1 MFRQAPARLYRGEEP
16 ESDNFLNLNH
26 LSVSSWRRH
35 QTLCDQA
42 PYMF

>member
-1 MFRQAPARLYRGEEP
+1 MFRQAPARLYRGEEL

-26 LSVSSWRRH
+26 LSVSSWRQH
-35 QTLCDQA
+35 QTLFDQA